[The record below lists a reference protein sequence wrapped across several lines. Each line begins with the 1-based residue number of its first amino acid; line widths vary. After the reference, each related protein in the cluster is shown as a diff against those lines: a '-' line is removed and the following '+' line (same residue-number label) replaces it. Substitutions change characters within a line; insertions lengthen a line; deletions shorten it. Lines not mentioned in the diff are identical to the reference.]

1 MDAFSQDELIIHK
14 FSPDM
19 RFHSGE
25 PDGISPCDDS
35 IHNTPRILAPG
46 TQSTGNICARYRNRK
61 HRIKRWRKR
70 RTLVRARAALLS
82 RRRPA
87 TEVVKEEPRRGKLVR
102 AEVGLLWPAEA
113 LEIEETEVAGA
124 AARMAWCAAA
134 MAANSETAA
143 IELTNSGGEMG
154 RGILRSTCGD

>member
-1 MDAFSQDELIIHK
+1 M
-14 FSPDM
+14 
-19 RFHSGE
+19 
-25 PDGISPCDDS
+25 
-35 IHNTPRILAPG
+35 
-46 TQSTGNICARYRNRK
+46 
-61 HRIKRWRKR
+61 
-70 RTLVRARAALLS
+70 RARAALLS

-113 LEIEETEVAGA
+113 LESEETEVAGA

-143 IELTNSGGEMG
+143 IELTNSGGNGKRDSSKHFWRLECQ
-154 RGILRSTCGD
+154 RIVRR

>member
-1 MDAFSQDELIIHK
+1 MDAFSQDELIIHE
-14 FSPDM
+14 FHPDM

-25 PDGISPCDDS
+25 PDGISPRDDS

-46 TQSTGNICARYRNRK
+46 TQSTGNAQVTGTGNTK
-61 HRIKRWRKR
+61 IKRWRKR

-143 IELTNSGGEMG
+143 TELANSGGEMG
-154 RGILRSTCGD
+154 RGILQSTCGD